1 MSEPMTPPQPR
12 RWIELEETP
21 ILLANAF
28 LIQYEPHEFVLSLG
42 QSAAP
47 IVGIPDLVDE
57 PDGPVPIHALAR
69 FGLTRERAEELIA
82 LLQTKLEEHDR
93 MVGA

>member
-1 MSEPMTPPQPR
+1 MTPPQTR
-12 RWIELEETP
+12 RWVEVEEAP

-28 LIQYEPHEFVLSLG
+28 LIQHEPHEFVLTLG
-42 QSAAP
+42 QAAAP
-47 IVGIPDLVDE
+47 LVGTPDVIDE

-82 LLQTKLEEHDR
+82 LMQAKLEEHDR
-93 MVGA
+93 MVGV